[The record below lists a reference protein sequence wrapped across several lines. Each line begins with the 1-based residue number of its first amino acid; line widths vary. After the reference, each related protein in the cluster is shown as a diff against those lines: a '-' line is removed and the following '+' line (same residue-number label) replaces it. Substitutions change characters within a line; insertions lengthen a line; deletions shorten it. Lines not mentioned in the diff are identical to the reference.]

1 MGDIWSPNPI
11 KSEIWWLDTSSSPS
25 LCFGNHDWCCAFN
38 HNHDENVQL
47 TENCKPGTGQW
58 CWAQRPG
65 GTIVI
70 STSRAKVETGAG
82 WVGAVLQRIVDYLVD
97 ARHAGYWSST
107 SSKTR
112 KPWRWISPWTAAA
125 RPRRCRAC
133 LQTRHLTLTADGR
146 HVGDVWRLT
155 CGWWLV
161 AHLAWR
167 RPGPCWA
174 AGRSPRPWRS
184 CRSRSSRCHRA
195 RTGPWWCAETPS
207 PEQQIVLWSIFRNSR
222 AKLFSLV
229 TRVSSFSEYCVGVDR
244 CNIDVKM

>member
-1 MGDIWSPNPI
+1 MIGAVHLITI
-11 KSEIWWLDTSSSPS
+11 TMKM
-25 LCFGNHDWCCAFN
+25 FN
-38 HNHDENVQL
+38 WRKIASQGPASGAERSGPA
-47 TENCKPGTGQW
+47 E
-58 CWAQRPG
+58 
-65 GTIVI
+65 TIVI

-97 ARHAGYWSST
+97 ARHAGYWSSA

-133 LQTRHLTLTADGR
+133 LQTSHLTLTADGR

-207 PEQQIVLWSIFRNSR
+207 PEQQIGNQAEIWQYGQNWSIFKNSG
-222 AKLFSLV
+222 ALEFLWILCISL
-229 TRVSSFSEYCVGVDR
+229 
-244 CNIDVKM
+244 